1 MPAPIL
7 ALDADG
13 VLLDYNLAYA
23 AVWERAFGV
32 RPVEQDPHA
41 YWARDRFSLAPLDEA
56 AMLHFR
62 SHFDAGFW
70 ADVPVLPDAVAAC
83 IALADAGYELVCV
96 SALPP
101 AFADA
106 RLANLRS
113 HGFPIERVLATGHE
127 STERSPKADAINAL
141 APLAF
146 VDDYLPYMR
155 GVSSNV
161 HKALVMRGSLSKTGS
176 TAPNDGPELAEVHS
190 QHSDLRDFS
199 DWWLARPR

>member
-1 MPAPIL
+1 MPAAPLL

-23 AVWERAFGV
+23 AAWERAFGV

-41 YWARDRFSLAPLDEA
+41 YWASERFGLSRLDDA
-56 AMLHFR
+56 AMQHFR

-70 ADVPVLPDAVAAC
+70 AEVPVLPGAVEAC
-83 IALADAGYELVCV
+83 VALADAGYELVCV

-101 AFADA
+101 DFAEA
-106 RLANLRS
+106 RLGNLRA
-113 HGFPIERVLATGHE
+113 HGFPIERVIATGHE

-155 GVSSNV
+155 GVSPTV
-161 HKALVMRGSLSKTGS
+161 HKALVMRGRPGS
-176 TAPNDGPELAEVHS
+176 TPNQGPELAEVHS
-190 QHSDLRDFS
+190 QHSDLAAFS
-199 DWWLARPR
+199 AWWLARPM

>member
-13 VLLDYNLAYA
+13 VLLDFNLAFA
-23 AVWERAFGV
+23 AAWERAFGM

-41 YWARDRFSLAPLDEA
+41 YWATDRFGLPQLDEDGTA
-56 AMLHFR
+56 HFR

-70 ADVPVLPDAVAAC
+70 GNVPVLPDAVAAC
-83 IALADAGYELVCV
+83 VALADAGFELVCV

-101 AFADA
+101 AFAEA
-106 RLANLRS
+106 RLSNLRA

-127 STERSPKADAINAL
+127 AGERSPKADAINAL

-155 GVSSNV
+155 GVLPTV
-161 HKALVMRGSLSKTGS
+161 HKALVMRGNTGKT
-176 TAPNDGPELAEVHS
+176 PNIGPELADVQS
-190 QHSDLRDFS
+190 QHGDLAAFS
-199 DWWLARPR
+199 AWWLARPT

>member
-23 AVWERAFGV
+23 AAWERAFGV
-32 RPVEQDPHA
+32 RPVEQDPDA
-41 YWARDRFSLAPLDEA
+41 YWATERFGLTRLDEA
-56 AMLHFR
+56 AMQHFR

-70 ADVPVLPDAVAAC
+70 AEVPALPGAVAAC
-83 IALADAGYELVCV
+83 VALAEAGYELVCV

-101 AFADA
+101 AFAEA
-106 RLANLRS
+106 RLGNLRA
-113 HGFPIERVLATGHE
+113 HGFPIERVFATGHE
-127 STERSPKADAINAL
+127 SSDRSPKADAINAL

-155 GVSSNV
+155 GVPPSV
-161 HKALVMRGSLSKTGS
+161 HKALVMRGRAGS
-176 TAPNDGPELAEVHS
+176 SPNEGPELADVHS
-190 QHSDLRDFS
+190 QHADLRDFS